1 MDDISYEI
9 RDILTRVEGNVTEYA
24 KRIVAWDDVR
34 SMVTIN
40 RDYDLSSITIS
51 KDDVAQLKTARNN
64 ENLKVIFLIPHQC
77 IKDLMRTQNI
87 IQIC

>member
-1 MDDISYEI
+1 MNMKFNYLKIWQQQSVPQLVLEFMDDISYEI

-24 KRIVAWDDVR
+24 KRIVAWDDVK

-51 KDDVAQLKTARNN
+51 KDDVAQLKNS
-64 ENLKVIFLIPHQC
+64 
-77 IKDLMRTQNI
+77 
-87 IQIC
+87 